1 MTSLD
6 DETRAIAEAAAAR
19 LGVPASD
26 AELIHLHSNATV
38 ALPSAGLVLRI
49 ATSPDAFDRIRG
61 SVRVCGWLAI
71 RGYPCTVPADTEPW
85 TEAGRIVSV
94 WRYEDVIPGP
104 PASMAEFGTLLR
116 KLHDEPV
123 PPFQVRDLDDPFTSV
138 AASLDRAVGGLDDVD
153 RHWLREHIRQLRIR
167 WRELDLAVPPGLIHG
182 DAHPGN
188 MLRLRNGRLI
198 AGDWDHTAT
207 GPREWDLIQPLYTSR
222 RFGTPDRESLGQ
234 FAAAYG
240 ADIRE
245 WDGAATLIAI
255 REITGL
261 SPYIRSAHA
270 NDRNRKELEHR
281 IATLR
286 SGDESARW
294 KTSKD

>member
-1 MTSLD
+1 MTGMD
-6 DETRAIAEAAAAR
+6 DATRAVAEAAAAR
-19 LGVPASD
+19 LGVPAGD

-38 ALPSAGLVLRI
+38 ALRSAGLVLRI

-61 SVRVCGWLAI
+61 SVRVCRWLAA

-94 WRYEDVIPGP
+94 WRYEDVVPEP
-104 PASMAEFGTLLR
+104 PTSMAEFGTLLR

-123 PPFQVRDLDDPFTSV
+123 PPFQVRDLEDPFTSV
-138 AASLDRAVGGLDDVD
+138 AAALDRATDGLGDVD
-153 RHWLREHIRQLRIR
+153 HRWLRDRIRQLRIR

-188 MLRLRNGRLI
+188 LLRLRNGHLI

-222 RFGTPDRESLGQ
+222 RFGAPDSGCLGQ
-234 FAAAYG
+234 FAAAYEV
-240 ADIRE
+240 DIRN

-270 NDRNRKELEHR
+270 NGRNRAELEHR

-294 KTSKD
+294 RTSRD

>member
-6 DETRAIAEAAAAR
+6 ADTRAIVEAAAAR
-19 LGVPASD
+19 LGVLAGD

-49 ATSPDAFDRIRG
+49 ATSPDAFDRIQG
-61 SVRVCGWLAI
+61 SVRVCRWLTA
-71 RGYPCTVPADTEPW
+71 RGYPCTVPADAEPW
-85 TEAGRIVSV
+85 TEAGRIVSA
-94 WRYEDVIPGP
+94 WRYENVVPGP
-104 PASMAEFGTLLR
+104 PTSMTEFGTLLR
-116 KLHDEPV
+116 KLHDEPT
-123 PPFQVRDLDDPFTSV
+123 PPFQVRELQDPFASV
-138 AASLDRAVGGLDDVD
+138 AAALDRAAGGLDDVD
-153 RHWLREHIRQLRIR
+153 QRWLRERIRQLRIR
-167 WRELDLAVPPGLIHG
+167 WRELNLAVPPGLIHG

-222 RFGTPDRESLGQ
+222 RFGTPDSEGLGQ

-240 ADIRE
+240 LDIRD
-245 WDGAATLIAI
+245 WDGAATLIAV

-270 NDRNRKELEHR
+270 NDRNRAELEHR

-286 SGDESARW
+286 SGDEPARW
-294 KTSKD
+294 RTSRD

>member
-6 DETRAIAEAAAAR
+6 ADTRAIVEAAAAR
-19 LGVPASD
+19 HGVLAGD

-49 ATSPDAFDRIRG
+49 ATSPDAFDRIQG
-61 SVRVCGWLAI
+61 SVRVCRWLTA
-71 RGYPCTVPADTEPW
+71 RGYPCTVPADAEPW
-85 TEAGRIVSV
+85 TEAGRIVSA
-94 WRYEDVIPGP
+94 WRYENVVPGP
-104 PASMAEFGTLLR
+104 PTSMTEFGTLLR
-116 KLHDEPV
+116 KLHDEPT
-123 PPFQVRDLDDPFTSV
+123 PPFQVRELQDPFASV
-138 AASLDRAVGGLDDVD
+138 AAALDRAAGGLDDVD
-153 RHWLREHIRQLRIR
+153 QRWLRERIRQLRIR

-222 RFGTPDRESLGQ
+222 RFGTPDSEGLGQ

-240 ADIRE
+240 LDIRD
-245 WDGAATLIAI
+245 WDGAATLIAV

-270 NDRNRKELEHR
+270 NDRSRAELEHR

-286 SGDESARW
+286 SGDEPARW
-294 KTSKD
+294 RTSRD

>member
-1 MTSLD
+1 MTGLD

-19 LGVPASD
+19 LGVRADD

-49 ATSPDAFDRIRG
+49 ATNPDAFDRIRG
-61 SVRVCGWLAI
+61 SVRVCRWLAA

-85 TEAGRIVSV
+85 IEAGRILSV

-104 PASMAEFGTLLR
+104 SASMAEFGTLLR
-116 KLHDEPV
+116 KLHDEPM
-123 PPFQVRDLDDPFTSV
+123 PPFKVRDLADPFTSV
-138 AASLDRAVGGLDDVD
+138 AATLDRAADGLDEVD
-153 RHWLREHIRQLRIR
+153 HRWLRERIQQLRIQ

-188 MLRLRNGRLI
+188 MLRLRNRRLI

-222 RFGTPDRESLGQ
+222 RFGTPDSESLGQ

-240 ADIRE
+240 LDIRD
-245 WDGAATLIAI
+245 WDEAATLIAI

-270 NDRNRKELEHR
+270 NGRNRAELEHR

-286 SGDESARW
+286 SVDESARW
-294 KTSKD
+294 QTSRD